1 MTEDRPRATGC
12 RRFDGKVAVVSGA
25 SSDPSIGRSTAFRLG
40 AEGAALVINGRT
52 PERLRA
58 TEEALRDAGVPVV
71 SVGGSVGDDGVPE
84 RIVGAAVDTFGRVDL
99 VVNTVG
105 GATYRGSPREITR
118 ADLVETFELN
128 TWTALAVVQAAVDH
142 GLAEGGGAVVNISS
156 GTVNKTTPSMLAYAA
171 AKAALNAMTRTLAHD
186 LASDGVRVN
195 AVAPGLT
202 MTTATRPMW
211 EPDGGAAA
219 GAQNPLRRLATADD
233 IAAAVC
239 FLLSDDA
246 AAITGLTL
254 DVDGG
259 NHLMSG
265 WTPMTDPSMTAAP
278 NRR

>member
-40 AEGAALVINGRT
+40 AEGASLVINGRT